1 MAEIEEEPAPSAP
14 FWLVTYGDMVTLLLT
29 FFVMIVAM
37 SEIKK
42 DRLMEAMSYFKGRQ
56 SVFDNAQPI
65 PVIPQDDPQDAE
77 EQKREQAER
86 VESLM
91 EFIEEEGL
99 QGHVEVNYKE
109 STVHIVITDSVMF
122 SSGSAQLLSTAQ
134 RVLAKIATVAS
145 DSSNTLTVIGHTDN
159 IPIRTSAFPSNW
171 ELSASRAASV
181 VRFLLTQRSALPPD
195 HYQAIGKGEFQPV
208 ASNRTP
214 EGRSRNRRIE
224 LLISLNQWQNQPKT
238 REQTILTP

>member
-42 DRLMEAMSYFKGRQ
+42 EKLMEAMSYFMGRQ
-56 SVFDNAQPI
+56 SVFENAQPI
-65 PVIPQDDPQDAE
+65 PVIPQDDPTDE
-77 EQKREQAER
+77 EEEKREQAER
-86 VESLM
+86 VEALM
-91 EFIEEEGL
+91 EYIEQEGL
-99 QGHVEVNYKE
+99 EGHVEVNYQE

-122 SSGSAQLLSTAQ
+122 SSGSSMLLNTAQ

-145 DSSNTLTVIGHTDN
+145 DTSNTLTVIGHTDN

-181 VRFLLTQRSALPPD
+181 VRFLLTQPTSLPPD
-195 HYQAIGKGEFQPV
+195 HYQAIGRGEFQPV

-214 EGRSRNRRIE
+214 DGRSRNRRIE
-224 LLISLNQWQNQPKT
+224 LLISLNQWQTQTKSK
-238 REQTILTP
+238 EQTILTP